1 MNENV
6 IDSVAVAEMLGIT
19 RNNLRQLVYRKVLIC
34 VGKDKRRSL
43 FNVANVEAV
52 KTARSPS
59 VPSA

>member
-1 MNENV
+1 
-6 IDSVAVAEMLGIT
+6 
-19 RNNLRQLVYRKVLIC
+19 VYRKVLIC

-43 FNVANVEAV
+43 FNVADVEAV